1 MYLRWIASLVNYIL
15 VAIFLWCNVSSLHC
29 IFGVMYMH
37 FWYAMHRQ
45 LCWCLVGVITI
56 VQCIFGAL
64 FLGLGCN
71 IFLCC
76 VFGAMHCQL
85 HRAGLLPQWHI
96 FFIYCKYLWNLS
108 FCKKILSWVM
118 QWYFSQVPWYSI
130 FYRGGGGAPVVVGVG
145 VEAILTNV
153 PSDVEPVATT
163 FRLVE
168 NENGVC
174 WCWRLYW
181 TVVITWLVS

>member
-1 MYLRWIASLVNYIL
+1 MNYIL

-71 IFLCC
+71 IFLVLRLWCYALSAISRRLATAVAHQFYINKGTCFSFLIFNFFHKLFCEYYCWILNHLKVSFARLQFAMTYTLYVCICFCELVC
-76 VFGAMHCQL
+76 VSG
-85 HRAGLLPQWHI
+85 R
-96 FFIYCKYLWNLS
+96 
-108 FCKKILSWVM
+108 
-118 QWYFSQVPWYSI
+118 
-130 FYRGGGGAPVVVGVG
+130 VGVG
-145 VEAILTNV
+145 VFL
-153 PSDVEPVATT
+153 
-163 FRLVE
+163 
-168 NENGVC
+168 
-174 WCWRLYW
+174 
-181 TVVITWLVS
+181 